1 MSSLRELI
9 RTSFDE
15 SELKD
20 LCHDLAVD
28 YEDLPAVGKAAKVR
42 ELILY
47 CERHGRL
54 PELIAACRQSRPHI
68 VWPDA
73 SWPLIVA
80 ELLGEPG
87 KPPLPYE
94 PESVEVPAGVFLMGS
109 PAGEDIP
116 GYECPQH
123 EVALPAYRIGKYPL
137 TNAQYAEFVKQTK
150 HLAPQKV
157 GWFGKT
163 PPKNKLDHP
172 VVGVSWY
179 DAVAYCQW
187 LSEQTGRPYRLPTEA
202 EWEKA
207 ARGTD
212 GRLYPWGNEWDSSRC
227 NCSGK
232 DTTAVT
238 AYPAGQSPYGCFDMV
253 GNVWEWT
260 STLWGSNWQEAEF
273 VYPYSL
279 SDGREKLD
287 VETAV
292 HRLFRGG
299 SYSDEISQLR
309 CSARAWYAPDH
320 KDRRRGFRVVMAS

>member
-1 MSSLRELI
+1 
-9 RTSFDE
+9 
-15 SELKD
+15 
-20 LCHDLAVD
+20 
-28 YEDLPAVGKAAKVR
+28 
-42 ELILY
+42 
-47 CERHGRL
+47 
-54 PELIAACRQSRPHI
+54 
-68 VWPDA
+68 
-73 SWPLIVA
+73 
-80 ELLGEPG
+80 LLGEPG

-123 EVALPAYRIGKYPL
+123 EVALPAYHIGKYPL
-137 TNAQYAEFVKQTK
+137 TNVQYAEFIKQTK
-150 HLAPQKV
+150 HPAPQKV
-157 GWFGKT
+157 GWFGQT
-163 PPKNKLDHP
+163 PPRDKLDHP

-179 DAVAYCQW
+179 DAVAYCRW

-212 GRLYPWGNEWDSSRC
+212 GRLYPWGNEWDPGRC
-227 NCSGK
+227 NCSGR

-238 AYPAGQSPYGCFDMV
+238 AYPVGQSPYGCFDMV
-253 GNVWEWT
+253 GNVWQWT
-260 STLWGSNWQEAEF
+260 STLWGSNWQEAAF

-287 VETAV
+287 AATAV

-299 SYSDEISQLR
+299 SYSEAISQLR